1 MAQTLTETAGSLEA
15 MTPAPYRVAAR
26 RQDTYDTW
34 TLELE
39 PADGAAIV
47 PGPGQFNMLYAFGVG
62 EAPISNAGNF
72 KPNQR
77 LVHTIR
83 AVGAVTKALCASD
96 VGATVGV
103 RGPFGNTWPIEQ
115 AKGKDVVFVAGG
127 IGLPPLRPAIYHV
140 LKNRSDYGR
149 VVLLYGAR
157 TPADML
163 FVDEVKTWQC
173 SYDLDLDMIVD
184 AGDADWKGKVGLVTK
199 LIPPAQFDP
208 DDARAFVVGPEIM
221 MKFVAQELIKRELP
235 AEAINVSLERTMR
248 CGVGLC
254 GHCQIGPTLV
264 CRDGACYT
272 WAEVEELL
280 ATKEL

>member
-1 MAQTLTETAGSLEA
+1 MAQTLTETADSLEA
-15 MTPAPYRVAAR
+15 MTPRPYRITAR
-26 RQDTYDTW
+26 RQDTHDTW

-39 PADGAAIV
+39 PVDGDPIL

-62 EAPISNAGNF
+62 EVPISNAGNF
-72 KPNQR
+72 ETDER

-83 AVGAVTKALCASD
+83 AVGAVTKALCARE
-96 VGATVGV
+96 VGDIVGV

-115 AKGKDVVFVAGG
+115 AKGQDVVFVAGG

-140 LKNRSDYGR
+140 IKNRGDYGR
-149 VVLLYGAR
+149 FILLYGAR

-163 FVDEVKTWQC
+163 FLDEVRSWRQKC
-173 SYDLDLDMIVD
+173 DIDFDLTVD
-184 AGDADWKGKVGLVTK
+184 AGDADWMGKVGLVTK
-199 LIPPAQFDP
+199 LIPPAEFDP
-208 DDARAFVVGPEIM
+208 DDAQAFVVGPEIM
-221 MKFVAQELIKRELP
+221 MRFVAEELMNRKLP

-272 WAEVEELL
+272 WAQVRGLLDVREL
-280 ATKEL
+280 

>member
-1 MAQTLTETAGSLEA
+1 MAQTITETAGSLGA
-15 MTPAPYRVAAR
+15 MLTTPYRVAR
-26 RQDTYDTW
+26 KRQETYDTW

-39 PADGAAIV
+39 PVEGDPIV

-62 EAPISNAGNF
+62 EVPISNAGNF

-83 AVGAVTKALCASD
+83 GVGAVTKALCASE
-96 VGATVGV
+96 VGAIVGV

-115 AKGKDVVFVAGG
+115 AKGMDVVFVAGG

-157 TPADML
+157 TPSDMV
-163 FVDEVKTWQC
+163 FVDEAKTWPC
-173 SYDLDLDMIVD
+173 SYDIDFDMIVD
-184 AGDADWKGKVGLVTK
+184 VGDSDWKGKVGLVTK
-199 LIPPAQFDP
+199 LIPPANFDP
-208 DDARAFVVGPEIM
+208 DDAQAFVVGPEIM
-221 MKFVAQELIKRELP
+221 MHFVAQELLQRELP
-235 AEAINVSLERTMR
+235 AGAINVSLERTMR

-272 WAEVEELL
+272 WAEVQNLL
-280 ATKEL
+280 AVKEL